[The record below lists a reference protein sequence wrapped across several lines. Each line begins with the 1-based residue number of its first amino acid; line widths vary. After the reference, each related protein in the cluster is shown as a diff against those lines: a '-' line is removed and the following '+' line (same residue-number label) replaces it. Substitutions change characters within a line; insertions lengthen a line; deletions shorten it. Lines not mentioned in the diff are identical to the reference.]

1 MGLGNSYEAKLM
13 EYFTSFEVTDI
24 LGFAKIV
31 KVDPEII
38 EKAILNE
45 DWEELIITT
54 VEFYSVLGRKER
66 REILKLAKEIK
77 KHNEE
82 FNREKEQNNLP
93 QN

>member
-13 EYFTSFEVTDI
+13 ECFTSFEVTDI

-54 VEFYSVLGRKER
+54 VEFYSVLDRKER

-82 FNREKEQNNLP
+82 FNREKEQDNLP

>member
-1 MGLGNSYEAKLM
+1 MGLDNSYEAKLM
-13 EYFTSFEVTDI
+13 ECFTSFQVTDI

-38 EKAILNE
+38 EKAILSE

-77 KHNEE
+77 KNDDE
-82 FNREKEQNNLP
+82 FNREKEQKNSP

>member
-1 MGLGNSYEAKLM
+1 MGLDNSYEAKLM
-13 EYFTSFEVTDI
+13 ECFTSFQVTDI

-54 VEFYSVLGRKER
+54 VEFCSVLGRKER

-77 KHNEE
+77 KNDDE
-82 FNREKEQNNLP
+82 FNREKEQKNSP